1 MKTTRYGIDP
11 DPITVEVRMAA
22 LVADG
27 LTPESFGVT
36 DFQLRYHLDQSRSRE
51 LRELIKI
58 DPFGRGRL
66 SKFLPENHPASIGN
80 GHSGTAFEGMPQTR
94 GAPVEPKTPRQEID
108 PTQIDEAIQRGLAVD
123 NGGRAETN
131 SQSGARD
138 TRQWF
143 RAGGLKA
150 RPAPQVVTR
159 RASEVS
165 PEPISWLWK
174 YWLARG
180 KLHIIAG
187 VPETGKTT
195 MSYAAIVSS
204 GGEMARRNAR
214 NRWERLDM
222 DGRRR
227 RG

>member
-22 LVADG
+22 LAAEG

-36 DFQLRYHLDQSRSRE
+36 DFQLRHHLDPSRSRE

-58 DPFGRGRL
+58 DPIGRGRL

-80 GHSGTAFEGMPQTR
+80 GHSGAALDDVLQTR
-94 GAPVEPKTPRQEID
+94 GTPVGAKTPKQEID
-108 PTQIDEAIQRGLAVD
+108 PTQIEGTVQRGFAVG
-123 NGGRAETN
+123 NGGR
-131 SQSGARD
+131 R
-138 TRQWF
+138 
-143 RAGGLKA
+143 GGRNT
-150 RPAPQVVTR
+150 RPAPQVITR
-159 RASEVS
+159 CASDIK

-195 MSYAAIVSS
+195 IALS
-204 GGEMARRNAR
+204 
-214 NRWERLDM
+214 
-222 DGRRR
+222 
-227 RG
+227 